1 MALLK
6 LRRHTYFLDV
16 STIAVEE
23 VSAGRFKVVYDRVIA
38 DDGEVIS
45 EGREFLVIGG
55 RASGGSARE
64 WFVNHPEMFGD
75 KWIPHSSMIAA
86 IRMGACY

>member
-16 STIAVEE
+16 DTVSVAPVSNGRWE
-23 VSAGRFKVVYDRVIA
+23 VTF
-38 DDGEVIS
+38 DDHHK
-45 EGREFLVIGG
+45 FLVVGG

-64 WFVNHPEMFGD
+64 WFCYRPDMFGET
-75 KWIPHSSMIAA
+75 WVPCTSMIAA
-86 IRMGACY
+86 IRMGCCY